1 MQQVTQ
7 KIRIDHAKLR
17 LHLDSEVSS
26 SSAATSHDCNNC
38 KYTLDQESS
47 EAVHNFPVLETYV
60 HADVKQSLVYI
71 AGYITRK
78 DNKSSGEQDTL
89 LYFDQYGCYTRAL
102 NRGRLSIPGDSVCQW
117 TIFCY
122 IIFNLIK
129 DHVCRVSLI
138 DIFQKISDF
147 YMFNI
152 EKHHSHILANI
163 LISKYCLTCCPKTH
177 KETGQKVLKLS

>member
-1 MQQVTQ
+1 MCYSSTVESFPLTFLKRPSVNGAKGSGGTYFINVQQVTE

-17 LHLDSEVSS
+17 LHLDTEVSS

-47 EAVHNFPVLETYV
+47 EAVDNLPVLVTSV
-60 HADVKQSLVYI
+60 HADVMQSLVYI

-78 DNKSSGEQDTL
+78 DNKSSGEEDTF
-89 LYFDQYGCYTRAL
+89 LYFERYGSYTRAL
-102 NRGRLSIPGDSVCQW
+102 NRGGLSIPGDSACQW

-138 DIFQKISDF
+138 DIFQKI
-147 YMFNI
+147 
-152 EKHHSHILANI
+152 
-163 LISKYCLTCCPKTH
+163 
-177 KETGQKVLKLS
+177 

>member
-1 MQQVTQ
+1 MQQVTE

-26 SSAATSHDCNNC
+26 SSAAASHDCNNS

-47 EAVHNFPVLETYV
+47 EAVDNLPVLVTFV
-60 HADVKQSLVYI
+60 HADVMQSLVYI

-78 DNKSSGEQDTL
+78 DKKPSGEEDTF
-89 LYFDQYGCYTRAL
+89 LYFERYGCYTRAL
-102 NRGRLSIPGDSVCQW
+102 NRGGLSIPGDSACQW

-129 DHVCRVSLI
+129 
-138 DIFQKISDF
+138 
-147 YMFNI
+147 
-152 EKHHSHILANI
+152 
-163 LISKYCLTCCPKTH
+163 
-177 KETGQKVLKLS
+177 

>member
-1 MQQVTQ
+1 M
-7 KIRIDHAKLR
+7 
-17 LHLDSEVSS
+17 DSEVSS
-26 SSAATSHDCNNC
+26 SSAATSQDCNNC

-47 EAVHNFPVLETYV
+47 EAVDNLPVLKTSV

-71 AGYITRK
+71 KGYITRK
-78 DNKSSGEQDTL
+78 DNKPSGEGTF
-89 LYFDQYGCYTRAL
+89 LYFERYGSYTRAL
-102 NRGRLSIPGDSVCQW
+102 NRGGLSIPGDSVCQW

-129 DHVCRVSLI
+129 DIACRVSLI

-163 LISKYCLTCCPKTH
+163 LISN
-177 KETGQKVLKLS
+177 